1 LLAQNDKT
9 QTIQTL
15 RSNIFV
21 ANINHKDMKIPNK
34 YFARQH
40 EIAADYLKEL
50 DKHLDDI
57 VSGRATE
64 MFEVRDFA
72 EIIHVHPTHLS
83 NTIKSATGHSP
94 CYFFE
99 ERLMDISRNMLEK
112 NNMPIAEIA
121 RILTYDP
128 SNFTK
133 FFKHF
138 AKQTPKQYREAYLQ
152 SLVQKPEVLT
162 R

>member
-1 LLAQNDKT
+1 
-9 QTIQTL
+9 
-15 RSNIFV
+15 
-21 ANINHKDMKIPNK
+21 MKVPQK
-34 YFARQH
+34 FLARQH
-40 EIAADYLKEL
+40 EITADFLREL

-57 VSGRATE
+57 VSGRVNE

-72 EIIHVHPTHLS
+72 ELIHIHPTHLS

-99 ERLMDISRNMLEK
+99 ARLIEISKSMLQQL
-112 NNMPIAEIA
+112 NVPIAEIA
-121 RILTYDP
+121 RTLTYDP

-138 AKQTPKQYREAYLQ
+138 SGQTPKQYREVYFQ
-152 SLVQKPEVLT
+152 SLSHKSEEVSL
-162 R
+162 

>member
-1 LLAQNDKT
+1 
-9 QTIQTL
+9 
-15 RSNIFV
+15 
-21 ANINHKDMKIPNK
+21 MKIPQK
-34 YFARQH
+34 FFARRH
-40 EIAADYLKEL
+40 EIAADFLREL
-50 DKHLDDI
+50 DKHLDDV

-72 EIIHVHPTHLS
+72 GLIHVHPTHLS
-83 NTIKSATGHSP
+83 NTIKLATGHSP

-99 ERLMDISRNMLEK
+99 ERLMEISKSMLQHAG
-112 NNMPIAEIA
+112 MSITEIA

-138 AKQTPKQYREAYLQ
+138 SGQTPKQYREAYFE
-152 SLVQKPEVLT
+152 SLGTNKKIVNT
-162 R
+162 

>member
-1 LLAQNDKT
+1 
-9 QTIQTL
+9 
-15 RSNIFV
+15 
-21 ANINHKDMKIPNK
+21 MKIPQK
-34 YFARQH
+34 FFARQH
-40 EIAADYLKEL
+40 EIAADYLREL

-72 EIIHVHPTHLS
+72 VHPTHLS

-99 ERLMDISRNMLEK
+99 ERLMEISKSMLQ
-112 NNMPIAEIA
+112 NVSMPIAEIA
-121 RILTYDP
+121 RTLTYDP

-138 AKQTPKQYREAYLQ
+138 AKQTPKQYREEYFK
-152 SLVQKPEVLT
+152 SLANKENVT
-162 R
+162 I

>member
-1 LLAQNDKT
+1 
-9 QTIQTL
+9 
-15 RSNIFV
+15 
-21 ANINHKDMKIPNK
+21 MKLPQK
-34 YFARQH
+34 FFARRH

-57 VSGRATE
+57 LSGRATE

-72 EIIHVHPTHLS
+72 NLLCVHPTHFS
-83 NTIKSATGHSP
+83 NTIKEATGNSP

-99 ERLMDISRNMLEK
+99 ERLMEISKAMLH
-112 NNMPIAEIA
+112 NVSMPISEIA

-138 AKQTPKQYREAYLQ
+138 AGQTPKQYREVYFR
-152 SLVQKPEVLT
+152 SLAENKEIVT
-162 R
+162 I

>member
-1 LLAQNDKT
+1 
-9 QTIQTL
+9 
-15 RSNIFV
+15 
-21 ANINHKDMKIPNK
+21 MKLPQK
-34 YFARQH
+34 FFARRH
-40 EIAADYLKEL
+40 EIAADYIKEL

-72 EIIHVHPTHLS
+72 DLIHVHPVHLS
-83 NTIKSATGHSP
+83 NTIKAATGYAP

-99 ERLMDISRNMLEK
+99 KRLMDISKSMLE
-112 NNMPIAEIA
+112 NTNMPISEIA

-138 AKQTPKQYREAYLQ
+138 AGKTPKQYREAYLI
-152 SLVQKPEVLT
+152 SLANKALNT
-162 R
+162 A